1 MKKSKIL
8 FFLIIFLITGCL
20 KKNNMEDIKIYTT
33 SYPVEY
39 VTNRL
44 YGKHSKIKSIYPDG
58 MKKGYLVSDKLLN
71 DYSKGDLFI
80 FNSLNEYYELNDEE
94 KIVTDGT
101 GLPSVASEKKYVSKM
116 LENNSNLKIIDV
128 SLSISYEENIN
139 ELWLDPINLLTVA
152 NNIKKGFHEYIST
165 KYLLKEI
172 DENYLSL
179 KDELLK
185 LDADYREVADRSKYN
200 NIVTSNN
207 LLKYL
212 KKYNI
217 NVISLQDEN
226 SVNQKDIKN
235 AEDLIKNGDVKY
247 ILAIEG
253 DKLNDTI
260 NYFIET
266 YDIEVI
272 YLHNLNNLTDDER
285 KNNQDYFTLMYSNLE
300 KIKEELYK

>member
-1 MKKSKIL
+1 MKKFKL
-8 FFLIIFLITGCL
+8 LLLLTVFLITGCFS
-20 KKNNMEDIKIYTT
+20 KNNMEDIKIYTT

-44 YGKHSKIKSIYPDG
+44 YGTHSTIKSIYPDG

-80 FNSLNEYYELNDEE
+80 FNSLNEYYELNDEG
-94 KIVTDGT
+94 KPVTDST
-101 GLPSVASEKKYVSKM
+101 GLPSIASEKKYVSKM
-116 LENNSNLKIIDV
+116 LESNPELKIIDV

-152 NNIKKGFHEYIST
+152 NNIKKGLHQYISS

-172 DENYLSL
+172 DDNYLSL

-185 LDADYREVADRSKYN
+185 LDADYREVADRSKYS

-212 KKYNI
+212 SKYNI
-217 NVISLQDEN
+217 NVISLADD
-226 SVNQKDIKN
+226 NQKNIKS
-235 AEDLIKNGDVKY
+235 AEDLIASGDVKY
-247 ILAIEG
+247 ILAIE
-253 DKLNDTI
+253 DDPLNDTI
-260 NYFIET
+260 NYLVET
-266 YDIEVI
+266 YGINVL

-285 KNNQDYFTLMYSNLE
+285 KSNQDYFTLMYSNLE